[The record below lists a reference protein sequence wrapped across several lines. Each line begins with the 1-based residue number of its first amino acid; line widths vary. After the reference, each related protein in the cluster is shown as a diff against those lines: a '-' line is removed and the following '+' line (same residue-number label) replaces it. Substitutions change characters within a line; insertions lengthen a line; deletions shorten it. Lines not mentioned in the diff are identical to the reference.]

1 MKMILGAGLAL
12 AAGLGMAS
20 SAVAQDDDWEFQQD
34 TARNITV
41 AAARYDAGQMIV
53 AQCRE
58 GALTLVIA
66 GLRGEAETVELE
78 AARADGRRDLQEWR
92 TAGAPGAFRS
102 AVPARDLRFLR
113 GGGTYSVRT
122 AAGDEPVFA
131 ATFDLPTESAN
142 LDRVLTACGWGLTDE
157 RDLLTRAGDAV
168 SFTDPAAQNQF
179 SQPRP
184 SRSVQS
190 RNRVPPPPPP
200 ATPGPAEQQIS
211 CIVRDLKT
219 ADCRAD
225 HPPAPGG
232 RIDEAVLR
240 RFEGRQLY
248 AADPAAA
255 EGKVVYISRSGVTVV
270 VDYIATVPA
279 R

>member
-1 MKMILGAGLAL
+1 MRTVLSAGLAL

-20 SAVAQDDDWEFQQD
+20 TAVAQDDDWEFQQD

-58 GALTLVIA
+58 GALTLVVA
-66 GLRGEAETVELE
+66 GLRGEADKVEVQ
-78 AARADGRRDLQEWR
+78 AARADGRHDIQEWR
-92 TAGAPGAFRS
+92 SAGAQGAFRS

-113 GGGTYSVRT
+113 GGGTYTVQT
-122 AAGDEPVFA
+122 AEGAEPAFA

-142 LDRVLTACGWGLTDE
+142 LDRVLTACGWALTDE
-157 RDLLTRAGDAV
+157 RDLLARGGSAV
-168 SFTDPAAQNQF
+168 SFTDPAAEHRF

-200 ATPGPAEQQIS
+200 PTPGPAEQQIS

-225 HPPAPGG
+225 HPPAAGG
-232 RIDEAVLR
+232 RVDEAVLR

-248 AADPAAA
+248 AADAAAA

-270 VDYIATVPA
+270 ID
-279 R
+279 